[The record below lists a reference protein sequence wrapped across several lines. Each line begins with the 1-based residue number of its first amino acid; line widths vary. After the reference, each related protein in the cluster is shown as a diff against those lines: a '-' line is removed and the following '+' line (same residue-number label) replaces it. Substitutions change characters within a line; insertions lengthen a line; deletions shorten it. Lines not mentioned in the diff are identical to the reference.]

1 MEKSKLIW
9 LNGEFVNWEDAKVS
23 VMSHTL
29 HYGTGVFEGIRARN
43 CKNGTSIF
51 RLNDHVD
58 RLYNSA
64 SAYNLDIPYDK
75 DVITQAIKDSVHLNE
90 LTSAYIR
97 PLVFFGEGEMGL
109 LPNNVPVNVS
119 VAAWSW
125 GAYLG
130 DEAGNNGVKVC
141 ISKWKR
147 ISPESFI
154 PTAKGV
160 GGYMNSTLAK
170 IDAVNNGYDDA
181 IMFGDGDVVAEGSG
195 QNLFLIKN
203 SKITTPP
210 IETGAL
216 GGITRRTAIEIASNL
231 GYETIEQNISKEDL
245 LNADELFFTG
255 TATEVIGVVSVDGED
270 IGAGSPGSITNAIR
284 NKYLEIVNGN
294 DPISENYLTLVK

>member
-29 HYGTGVFEGIRARN
+29 HYGTGVFEGIRARD

-64 SAYNLDIPYDK
+64 GAYNLDIPYDK

-130 DEAGNNGVKVC
+130 DEAGNDGVKVC

-195 QNLFLIKN
+195 QNLFLVKN

-231 GYETIEQNISKEDL
+231 GYETVEQNITKEDL